1 MNGWTDILWWVYVF
15 VGPGVWVILAYLVMV
30 GRQRM
35 TRLKQS
41 RAVLPSQIPLVSIL
55 IPARDEAGQI
65 RACVERVTQ
74 QDYPFFEV
82 VIINDRSQDQ
92 TGIIL
97 DQLAEKNPKLKVRHL
112 SSLEPGWLGKCYAL
126 DQGTRQASGQW
137 LFFVDSDVELQ
148 PEALSKLMAY
158 ALDRRIDALS
168 ILTRLKTHRLV
179 EKLMLPL
186 LAGTWACVFAA
197 DQTNEDSEPD
207 RALAN
212 GQVFLIRTSAY
223 QAVGGHGRVKDRIV
237 EDVELMRAL
246 KREGFKTRF
255 LAGRHLA
262 STRMH
267 THLGQMFHG
276 WARIFAGTSRGQ
288 VLPMLLT
295 VLFLGV
301 CLLSVYPALIYGWL
315 THNIW
320 WWGMGLIHWVGM
332 TGLMGLIWWW
342 SGNSP
347 VWALGL
353 PVSVPIQILILLF
366 SIQRAWKGVIEWRG
380 MRIDLRAA
388 SRVIEAPNQSNGN
401 WRASDKNVS

>member
-15 VGPGVWVILAYLVMV
+15 VGPGAWIVLSYLMMV
-30 GRQRM
+30 GRERM
-35 TRLKQS
+35 TRLKHS
-41 RAVLPSQIPLVSIL
+41 RAVLPQEAPRVSIL
-55 IPARDEAGQI
+55 IPARDEAEQI
-65 RACVERVTQ
+65 RSCIQRVMQ
-74 QDYPFFEV
+74 QDYPRFEV
-82 VIINDRSQDQ
+82 IVINDRSTDQ
-92 TGIIL
+92 TGTVL
-97 DQLAEKNPKLKVRHL
+97 DQLATENPKLKVLHVY
-112 SSLEPGWLGKCYAL
+112 SLEPGWLGKCHAL
-126 DQGTRQASGQW
+126 DRGTHQASGDW

-148 PEALSKLMAY
+148 PQALSRMMAY

-168 ILTRLKTHRLV
+168 ILTRLKTQRLM

-212 GQVFLIRTSAY
+212 GQVFLIRTLAY
-223 QAVGGHGRVKDRIV
+223 QAVGGHARVKDRIV

-246 KREGFKTRF
+246 KKEGFKTRF

-262 STRMH
+262 GTRMH

-276 WARIFAGTSRGQ
+276 WARIFAGTSRGR

-295 VLFLGV
+295 VLFLIV
-301 CLLSVYPALIYGWL
+301 SVLSVYPVLIYGGL
-315 THNIW
+315 THDIW
-320 WWGMGLIHWVGM
+320 WWGMGLIHWLGI
-332 TGLMGLIWWW
+332 TGLMGLVWFW

-366 SIQRAWKGVIEWRG
+366 AVQRSWKGVIEWRG
-380 MRIDLRAA
+380 MRIDLRTTSRGQA
-388 SRVIEAPNQSNGN
+388 SNQGNGN
-401 WRASDKNVS
+401 